1 MDLARPRRRHGRRRR
16 RLNAGALLIAAVVA
30 FLSLISAHGRLQYP
44 TCIDPESAAGKGSV
58 RGGGMRV
65 GRPPSARAQSFGRQ
79 MGRRRR
85 AIALAT
91 SPAAKELGVGVA
103 TVSRLLAVEFEL
115 IGERPVGGLSKAAV
129 ALTCRGVS
137 YATSSRWWGA
147 RSSWAGFASAVTA
160 HRHCGLA
167 P

>member
-1 MDLARPRRRHGRRRR
+1 VEG
-16 RLNAGALLIAAVVA
+16 
-30 FLSLISAHGRLQYP
+30 
-44 TCIDPESAAGKGSV
+44 CGSD
-58 RGGGMRV
+58 
-65 GRPPSARAQSFGRQ
+65 GRPALE
-79 MGRRRR
+79 RR
-85 AIALAT
+85 ASGDKWADVAERIALAT